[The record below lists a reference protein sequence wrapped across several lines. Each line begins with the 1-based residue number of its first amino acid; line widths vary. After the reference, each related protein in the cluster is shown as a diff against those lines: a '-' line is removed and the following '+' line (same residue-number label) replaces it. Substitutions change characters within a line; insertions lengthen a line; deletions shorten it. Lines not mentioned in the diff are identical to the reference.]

1 MKIITIAN
9 FKGGAGKTTVALN
22 LAVQLHAAG
31 RRVLCVDIDSNN
43 NLTDFLL
50 RDVTTETIDSANLL
64 HVFRGAALAECIH
77 VSHAGPDVLPATIA
91 LSELT
96 KEIGE
101 NFSRLLMLRPL
112 LQNAGYDYVIMD
124 SPPYR
129 GVELLAALWNADLV
143 LSPVA
148 PRRWIF
154 QGTQFLKNDMTE
166 ATRFRGAEPELWLV
180 SVMAGKSERD
190 RARLA
195 ALGEQYPFTKTVI
208 PRLEG
213 IATAAD
219 AGRVLKPG
227 TIAADTFRTL
237 AEEVLQWGGER
248 RRKTRRTG

>member
-9 FKGGAGKTTVALN
+9 FKGGAGKTTLALN
-22 LAVQLHAAG
+22 LALQLHARG
-31 RRVLCVDIDSNN
+31 KRVLCVDSDSNN

-50 RDVTTETIDSANLL
+50 RDVATEAIDAANLL

-77 VSHAGPDVLPATIA
+77 ASRFGPDVLPATIA

-96 KEIGE
+96 KEIGD
-101 NFSRLLMLRPL
+101 NLSRLLSLRPL

-154 QGTQFLKNDMTE
+154 QGTQFLKSDMAE
-166 ATRFRGAEPELWLV
+166 AARFRGAEPELWLV

-195 ALGEQYPFTKTVI
+195 ALGKHYPFTKTVI
-208 PRLEG
+208 PRMEG

-227 TIAADTFRTL
+227 AKAETIFSELT
-237 AEEVLQWGGER
+237 EEVLRWAGER